1 MEKIIKIY
9 GLVLKIKDNFKNKYN
24 KIFSLTKF
32 ANDINKKITMT
43 MNIYLIMAIKKD
55 KHN

>member
-1 MEKIIKIY
+1 MKKIIKIY

-43 MNIYLIMAIKKD
+43 LNIYLIMAIKKD